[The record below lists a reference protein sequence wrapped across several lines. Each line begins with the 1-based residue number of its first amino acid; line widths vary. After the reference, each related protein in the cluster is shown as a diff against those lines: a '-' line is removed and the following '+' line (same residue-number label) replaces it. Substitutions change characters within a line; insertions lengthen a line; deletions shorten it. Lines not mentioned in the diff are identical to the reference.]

1 MALNYTPINYY
12 SQMNAAQ
19 WSGVTAV
26 AAASSS
32 WLRRAQ
38 QKLKELSELTEN
50 WDSYGSRPIQQKAS
64 ETAAELLT
72 ETANFGLPEP
82 QIFPVPGGGL
92 QLEWD
97 NAKGELELEVFP
109 NGEIGFLI
117 VDKENEMLEGR
128 LSPGWAGEIYRL
140 AQWFQNN
147 KESVNQ
153 L

>member
-1 MALNYTPINYY
+1 
-12 SQMNAAQ
+12 MNAAQ

-26 AAASSS
+26 AVATSSS

-38 QKLKELSELTEN
+38 QKLKQLSELTEN
-50 WDSYGSRPIQQKAS
+50 WDSYGSCPIQQKAS
-64 ETAAELLT
+64 ETAAKLLT
-72 ETANFGLPEP
+72 ETAKVRLPEP

-97 NAKGELELEVFP
+97 NAKGELELEVLP
-109 NGEIGFLI
+109 DGEIGFLI

-128 LSPGWAGEIYRL
+128 LSPNWSDEIYRL

-147 KESVNQ
+147 KGGVKQ

>member
-1 MALNYTPINYY
+1 MALDYTPINYY

-92 QLEWD
+92 QLEWES
-97 NAKGELELEVFP
+97 AKRELELEILP
-109 NGEIGFLI
+109 DGEIEYLI
-117 VDKENEMLEGR
+117 VDREGKMRENKI
-128 LSPGWAGEIYRL
+128 SPSWMDEIYRL
-140 AQWFQNN
+140 VSWFKNSN
-147 KESVNQ
+147 AGVDK

>member
-1 MALNYTPINYY
+1 MDYTPTNY
-12 SQMNAAQ
+12 SRMNAAQ

-26 AAASSS
+26 AVATSSS

-38 QKLKELSELTEN
+38 QKLKELSELRDN

-64 ETAAELLT
+64 ETAAKLLT
-72 ETANFGLPEP
+72 ETAKVRLPEP

-97 NAKGELELEVFP
+97 NAKGELELEILP
-109 NGEIGFLI
+109 DGEIGFLI

-128 LSPGWAGEIYRL
+128 LSPNWSDEIYRL

-147 KESVNQ
+147 KGSVNQ